1 MMVYGGKNNYKVAV
15 GDNVKV
21 VATFTNYKGLI
32 ETKNVTSVEKI
43 EDVYT
48 PRTATVIAEEA
59 DFTKDK
65 LLGEDNR
72 LVSFTPK
79 LKFKEEKQAYVSGS
93 KDGRYVV
100 TLGSTD
106 VTVSIS
112 RFNADVTNIVELITS
127 LTAGDE
133 VTITNA
139 ILGWF
144 NGPQVTL
151 TSQGQIA
158 KSI

>member
-1 MMVYGGKNNYKVAV
+1 MKSAK
-15 GDNVKV
+15 K
-21 VATFTNYKGLI
+21 KGF
-32 ETKNVTSVEKI
+32 E
-43 EDVYT
+43 
-48 PRTATVIAEEA
+48 
-59 DFTKDK
+59 
-65 LLGEDNR
+65 
-72 LVSFTPK
+72 
-79 LKFKEEKQAYVSGS
+79 EEKQAYVANS
-93 KDGRYVV
+93 KDGRYVF